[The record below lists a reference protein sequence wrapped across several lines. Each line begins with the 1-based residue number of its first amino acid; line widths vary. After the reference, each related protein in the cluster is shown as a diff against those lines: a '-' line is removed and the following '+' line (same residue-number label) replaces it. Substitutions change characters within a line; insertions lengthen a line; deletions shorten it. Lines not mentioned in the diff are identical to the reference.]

1 MKEYAKAVTGAILA
15 ALTAL
20 QVALNPLADGKTTVT
35 ASEWVG
41 VGIAAVVVFG
51 GVFAV
56 PNSPPS
62 P

>member
-1 MKEYAKAVTGAILA
+1 VKEYAKAIVGAIAA

-20 QVALNPLADGKTTVT
+20 QVALNPLAEGSSTVT
-35 ASEWVG
+35 ANEWVG
-41 VGIAAVVVFG
+41 VAIAAIVTFG
-51 GVFAV
+51 AVFAV

>member
-1 MKEYAKAVTGAILA
+1 MKEYAKAITGAILA
-15 ALTAL
+15 ALTSL
-20 QVALNPLADGKTTVT
+20 QVALNVVGEAKPTVT

-51 GVFAV
+51 GVFAA
-56 PNSPPS
+56 PNSPS